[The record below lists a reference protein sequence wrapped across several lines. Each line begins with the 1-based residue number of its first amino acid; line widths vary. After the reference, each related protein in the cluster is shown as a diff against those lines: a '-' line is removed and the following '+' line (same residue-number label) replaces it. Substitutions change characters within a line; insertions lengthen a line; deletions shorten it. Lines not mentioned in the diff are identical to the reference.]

1 MSRTYLE
8 PIKTSETPATSL
20 GRSLL
25 AEFERAEQA
34 RRLVEDK
41 WVRNARQYAGVYD
54 PEVLARIPKDPATGK
69 YLRST
74 VYIRHTKAKCDILKA
89 RLMDL
94 LFPSNNARNWSIE
107 ASPKPEV
114 PEMALLQERAKREAK
129 GEQIPADEDLLVRE
143 VAEDRAAAMVQ
154 LVEDQLNAGRVS
166 YKRVCTSVLRSGI
179 VYGAGVLK
187 GPLVTYSPKM
197 RYRQEKSVGPDG
209 VERTEWKLVQE
220 GDKYQPYFEHVAVFD
235 LYPDPAAI
243 RPDQLNYIWQT
254 HTKTRKDMQ
263 DLVKFPGFHGEVL
276 NAYLREHPNGDYE
289 LKTHELDMR
298 TIGEAEQSLSSDD
311 MKGRYRLLERW
322 GYLTGAQ
329 LLEAGMTAEDA
340 AAMIPGFTQEDT
352 YGCNVWMTSSG
363 VVVKCTVAP
372 VEELPIPY
380 HFFRPYADDTGFWTE
395 GLPDVLRE
403 TQTVINTSTR
413 MMLDNAAI
421 SCGPQIAINMDA
433 LDVTEDATAIHPFK
447 VWAFRG
453 MRDLDQCVREIGV
466 SSHINE
472 LMAIAEKHAQY
483 ADETSFPRYMSGDN
497 SGVRGAGDTA
507 SGLSMLMSMASMPV
521 KDLVTEFDAGITE
534 PFIRSL
540 YRWNMRYSLNNEVKG
555 DYEVKATGSTS
566 LIAQELMGKRL
577 LDAMAVLT
585 TPGMAEQTDFEALY
599 KSVVRGLDLPREIQL
614 TPEEVLFRQMQQAKM
629 TEAARLEALIGEI
642 VKRNVPVEPELMSL
656 AQQII
661 ASAPGQERGVMGGAD
676 AAA

>member
-8 PIKTSETPATSL
+8 PIDSSTTPATSL

-34 RRLVEDK
+34 RKLVEDK

-54 PEVLARIPKDPATGK
+54 PEVLARIPKDPSTGK
-69 YLRST
+69 HTRST

-107 ASPKPEV
+107 ASPAPEV
-114 PEMALLQERAKREAK
+114 PEMALLQERASREAK
-129 GEQIPADEDLLVRE
+129 GEMIPADEDLLVRE
-143 VAEDRAAAMVQ
+143 VAESRAAAMVQ
-154 LVEDQLNAGRVS
+154 LVEDQLNASRVS

-179 VYGAGVLK
+179 VYGAGILK
-187 GPLVTYSPKM
+187 GPLITYCPKM
-197 RYRQEKSVGPDG
+197 RYRQSVTVDENG
-209 VERTEWKLVQE
+209 VEHTEWKLEQE
-220 GDKYQPYFEHVAVFD
+220 GDKFQPYFENVPVFD
-235 LYPDPAAI
+235 LYPDPAAV
-243 RPDQLNYIWQT
+243 RPDQLNYVWQA
-254 HTKTRKDMQ
+254 HVKTKKEMQ
-263 DLVKFPGFHGEVL
+263 DLVRFPGFHGEVL
-276 NAYLREHPNGDYE
+276 SAFIRENPNGDYE
-289 LKTHELDMR
+289 LKTHELDLR
-298 TIGEAEQSLSSDD
+298 TIGDNEQGLASDD
-311 MKGRYRLLERW
+311 LKGRYRLLERW
-322 GYLTGAQ
+322 GYLTGRQ
-329 LLEAGMTAEDA
+329 LLDAGMKEEDA
-340 AAMIPGFTQEDT
+340 AAMIPDFDPEAT
-352 YGCNVWMTSSG
+352 YGSNVWLTSTG
-363 VVVKCTVAP
+363 LAVKCSVSP

-403 TQTVINTSTR
+403 TQTVINTATR

-421 SCGPQIAINMDA
+421 SCGPQIAINVDA
-433 LDVTEDATAIHPFK
+433 LDATENATDVHPFK

-453 MRDLDQCVREIGV
+453 VRDLDQCIKEIGV

-483 ADETSFPRYMSGDN
+483 SDETSFPRYMSGDN

-534 PFIRSL
+534 PFIRAM
-540 YRWNMRYSLNNEVKG
+540 YRWNMRYSENNDVKG
-555 DYEVKATGSTS
+555 DYEVRATGSTS

-585 TPGMAEQTDFEALY
+585 TPGMADQTDFMALF
-599 KSVVRGLDLPREIQL
+599 KNVLRGLDLPKEIQL
-614 TPEEVLFRQMQQAKM
+614 SPEEVLFRQMQQTRM
-629 TEAARLEALIGEI
+629 TEAAKLEALIGEI
-642 VKRNVPVEPELMSL
+642 AKRNVPIVPELMQM
-656 AQQII
+656 AQAII
-661 ASAPGQERGVMGGAD
+661 ASAPGQQKGAGGMIGAG
-676 AAA
+676 